1 MDKIEVQVSWK
12 PMLILVFERYLAVV
26 VGSERRGRR
35 GRRAEG
41 ARRGCRVG
49 VWFYLRICFVCA
61 NRRMILHAPH
71 KQPRMILKYK

>member
-12 PMLILVFERYLAVV
+12 PMLILVFERYLRSCRG
-26 VGSERRGRR
+26 VGKKGEEGAE
-35 GRRAEG
+35 GAEG

-61 NRRMILHAPH
+61 NRRMIPA
-71 KQPRMILKYK
+71 RAA